1 MTEWLKSP
9 SGNGIARFSGS
20 GLGRIEVTKART
32 AGWSDPLVE
41 RHDVMNQSQ
50 AQLQWHGLRREGW
63 TVTSPQW

>member
-50 AQLQWHGLRREGW
+50 AQLQWYGLRREGW

>member
-1 MTEWLKSP
+1 MTEWIKSP

-50 AQLQWHGLRREGW
+50 AQLHWHGLRREGW